1 MKYHLFNIR
10 VQPGGMKNFK
20 SDNTFFEQIVKD
32 CASETDLEKQRLVL
46 GKSQNTII
54 KLALDLKKIE
64 EILIT
69 SLINAVL
76 IFSKKLT

>member
-10 VQPGGMKNFK
+10 VHPDGMKNFK
-20 SDNTFFEQIVKD
+20 SDDTFFEQIVKD

-69 SLINAVL
+69 SLMNAVL

>member
-1 MKYHLFNIR
+1 MKYHLLNIR
-10 VQPGGMKNFK
+10 VHPDVMKKFK

-69 SLINAVL
+69 SLMNAVL

>member
-1 MKYHLFNIR
+1 MKYHLFSIR
-10 VQPGGMKNFK
+10 VHLDGMKNFK
-20 SDNTFFEQIVKD
+20 SDDTFFEQIVKD

-69 SLINAVL
+69 SLMNAVL